1 LNVLLLQSNREVV
14 QTNREVVW
22 TFTFKLVNY
31 ILLKQ
36 KLVFLVRGFTL
47 KLLMKRFFR
56 KNDEILV
63 N

>member
-36 KLVFLVRGFTL
+36 KLIFLVRGFTL
-47 KLLMKRFFR
+47 KLLMKRLFC